1 MAAED
6 GRLGEVGEV
15 LTQLVS
21 MHVAPERI
29 DAVLHVASRLLESS
43 LTTSPSIQTA
53 ESLSH
58 AILFRLVRDGRH
70 AESTQ
75 MAELT
80 AGLRFERA
88 LKPEAMWSVLYV
100 LNDLRGSARE
110 VSRGLLTRHPKRS
123 ALGEKDSEPNGGR
136 PSTKILSEEN
146 ENYSDYDRDGGFGA
160 PSINTN
166 PFHAGI
172 EPVTLNPTPLGGI
185 GGGVESDDD
194 GDEFFIMGRSRTAG
208 EARLNDRED
217 GQMESDSEAPQAT
230 NRAIISPHSTQV
242 VSTPLYNK
250 SLEKRLARD
259 LLLLVQGES
268 GDLLS
273 FSQTDDADESIQ
285 FTMPAGTSVTTP
297 IHDVVMCAA
306 EVGFLFRIIQQR
318 VQEENRE
325 SRGLVA
331 QNMCRAVV
339 REMDTYYRSLVT
351 LRSIDKLEDD
361 ENDNSVGLSLRKI
374 YVWAANEKPRLRW
387 LARLCEETRQLEG
400 GEILAHL
407 RAHRGSYLPPDVH
420 DMMSRILASTAAP
433 INRMLQ
439 RWLSEGV
446 LADPHQEFFIMEDPK
461 VAAATRP
468 TPYSAAALV
477 EDVGVSGG
485 LAGGPNSASMASQ
498 RIWWGLFKIRREQL
512 PGRMDEDLAKKALIA
527 GKSIAF
533 MRRCCGDAGWVDQD
547 HAPLV
552 AGLTSDGRK
561 LFESDGRIDEDAV
574 RVIIEEA
581 KESASRRLKEL
592 FFDKFDLSHHF
603 GAIKKYLLLSQ
614 GDFSQA
620 LMDGLAPILDGDAG
634 ILRNNLTGIVDAALQ
649 TCSSF
654 NEETDQDILE
664 RLDVQI
670 APQNKDT
677 SVGWDVF
684 SLTYRVEDAPLNT
697 VFSPKVMEAYLLI
710 FRLLWRLKRMDHLMG
725 AAYINL
731 CSFDDLKARRRSA
744 NEDEEWKEVMKVVRK
759 AHFLRM
765 KMTQLV
771 QNMQHYCTVEV
782 LEGSWTILERSM
794 NSAEDL
800 DEMIQAHS
808 VYLTRIKD
816 RTLLSERSAYVAC
829 ELDAVLKVIPK
840 FDAAQQEM
848 SKWVKRKR
856 YGGVYV
862 EAEKVEGM
870 MEGMTEIER
879 ELNESW
885 EKFLRA
891 LKKHCRIVD
900 SCVYLLFRLDFNGHY
915 ARRREERGEAR
926 MEASPMV
933 VGGATRGLA
942 RD

>member
-1 MAAED
+1 MAAES
-6 GRLGEVGEV
+6 RQLGEIGAV
-15 LTQLVS
+15 LTQLVA
-21 MHVAPERI
+21 MHVAPERV

-43 LTTSPSIQTA
+43 LTTAPSIHTA
-53 ESLSH
+53 ESLTHS
-58 AILFRLVRDGRH
+58 ILFRLVRDGRH

-88 LKPEAMWSVLYV
+88 LNPEAVWPVLYV
-100 LNDLRGSARE
+100 LNDLRGTAGE
-110 VSRGLLTRHPKRS
+110 VPRALLTRHLEKTSLAKGDEPYRS
-123 ALGEKDSEPNGGR
+123 P
-136 PSTKILSEEN
+136 PSTEILAEEKSRN
-146 ENYSDYDRDGGFGA
+146 RQNQPRDGLHQLLSVSA
-160 PSINTN
+160 N
-166 PFHAGI
+166 PFQPGI
-172 EPVTLNPTPLGGI
+172 EPIALDPVPPDR
-185 GGGVESDDD
+185 GGGALESDDD
-194 GDEFFIMGRSRTAG
+194 DDDSFFILERSRTVRKTHG
-208 EARLNDRED
+208 SDRE
-217 GQMESDSEAPQAT
+217 ESQVENDSEASPST
-230 NRAIISPHSTQV
+230 NHAVMSPRTAQTGP
-242 VSTPLYNK
+242 TPLYNK

-259 LLLLVQGES
+259 LLLLVQGEN

-273 FSQTDDADESIQ
+273 FKQTNDDESIQ
-285 FTMPAGTSVTTP
+285 FAMPVGTSVTTP
-297 IHDVVMCAA
+297 VHDIIMCAA
-306 EVGFLFRIIQQR
+306 EVGVLFRIVRERIHDG
-318 VQEENRE
+318 NRE
-325 SRGLVA
+325 RYGLVA
-331 QNMCRAVV
+331 QNMCNAIV
-339 REMDTYYRSLVT
+339 REMDSYYRSLVT
-351 LRSIDKLEDD
+351 LRNIDKPEEDED
-361 ENDNSVGLSLRKI
+361 EKSVGLSLRRI

-400 GEILAHL
+400 GQILAHL
-407 RAHRGSYLPPDVH
+407 RAHRGSYLPPDIH

-446 LADPHQEFFIMEDPK
+446 LADLHQEFFIMEDPK

-477 EDVGVSGG
+477 ENVGVSGG

-512 PGRMDEDLAKKALIA
+512 PGRMGEELAKKALIA

-533 MRRCCGDAGWVDQD
+533 LRRCCGDAGWVDQD

-552 AGLTSDGRK
+552 AGLMSGGRK
-561 LFESDGRIDEDAV
+561 LFESDGRVNEDAV
-574 RVIIEEA
+574 RVVIEAA
-581 KESASRRLKEL
+581 KESASRRLKGL
-592 FFDKFDLSHHF
+592 FFDRFDLSHHF

-649 TCSSF
+649 ACSSF

-670 APQNKDT
+670 APQSKDT
-677 SVGWDVF
+677 NVGWDVF

-731 CSFDDLKARRRSA
+731 CSFDDLKGRVRSA
-744 NEDEEWKEVMKVVRK
+744 KEEEEWREVMKVVHR
-759 AHFLRM
+759 AHFVRM

-771 QNMQHYCTVEV
+771 QSMQHYCTVEV

-794 NSAEDL
+794 NAAEDL
-800 DEMIQAHS
+800 DGMIQAHS

-816 RTLLSERSAYVAC
+816 RTLLSERSQYVAC
-829 ELDAVLKVIPK
+829 ELNKVLKVIPK
-840 FDAAQQEM
+840 FDEVQGEM
-848 SKWVKRKR
+848 SKWVKRRR
-856 YGGVYV
+856 YGGARV
-862 EAEKVEGM
+862 EAENVGGM
-870 MEGMTEIER
+870 MERMTEIEG

-891 LKKHCRIVD
+891 LKKHCKIVD

-926 MEASPMV
+926 MEASPMTV
-933 VGGATRGLA
+933 SNGRQEAETG
-942 RD
+942 